1 MRQPASLPAQIL
13 CSFRFTSTV
22 ENLSRVQTTTRVTGL
37 FSSLHFLW
45 EVWRARKRA
54 DVLLIYGVIPQMWV
68 GWLQTY
74 LPGCG
79 LKVVVTECLWAR
91 EPKSFRGYLKLRVM
105 RLMLQRIDKC
115 ILYAKVDIPKFAEY
129 YRVDPSKFVF
139 IPFFNTLHPH
149 RYTYAEIPGSYVFS
163 GGNSDRDYASLIE
176 AMRSL
181 DAQCFIACGPAVLKG
196 IDLPTNVYR
205 VEANPWQFRQL
216 LKSAAIVVVAMKGG
230 LLRSAGQQT
239 FLNAMRLGKPVIV
252 TDPDGARD
260 YIQNGETGL
269 TVPPGDPQALRK
281 ALEMLLHDPATYSRI
296 AANAQAASADLTI
309 ENISVQICAIADEL
323 VATVREL

>member
-1 MRQPASLPAQIL
+1 MRQSASLPAQIL

-22 ENLSRVQTTTRVTGL
+22 ENLSRVQTTTRVAGL

-181 DAQCFIACGPAVLKG
+181 DAQCFIASGPAVLKG

-216 LKSAAIVVVAMKGG
+216 LKSAAIVVVALKGG

>member
-139 IPFFNTLHPH
+139 IPFFNTLHPDG
-149 RYTYAEIPGSYVFS
+149 TS
-163 GGNSDRDYASLIE
+163 
-176 AMRSL
+176 
-181 DAQCFIACGPAVLKG
+181 
-196 IDLPTNVYR
+196 
-205 VEANPWQFRQL
+205 
-216 LKSAAIVVVAMKGG
+216 VV
-230 LLRSAGQQT
+230 
-239 FLNAMRLGKPVIV
+239 
-252 TDPDGARD
+252 
-260 YIQNGETGL
+260 
-269 TVPPGDPQALRK
+269 
-281 ALEMLLHDPATYSRI
+281 
-296 AANAQAASADLTI
+296 
-309 ENISVQICAIADEL
+309 
-323 VATVREL
+323 